1 LQEATAQDTAE
12 PASGLNPLAAHSLAP
27 TELKRVLAAE
37 REGRPFLAFRTGAG
51 ELRLTPLEGSDE
63 TLTLGRGDSVDIALP
78 WDAQVS
84 ALHAE
89 LECIAGGWAIVD
101 DGLSRNGTFV
111 NGQRV
116 HARQRLR
123 GGDLVR
129 IGRTM
134 IAFSAHSAAS
144 PGTTVTTGELPA
156 LPELTAMQRRV
167 LVALC
172 RPYRDGEHFAT
183 PASNQQI
190 ADEVFLSLVA
200 VKMHL
205 RALFNKLGLSDL
217 PQNQKRARLVEY
229 ALQLGLVDPRELE

>member
-1 LQEATAQDTAE
+1 MQDRAAPAQGE
-12 PASGLNPLAAHSLAP
+12 GPLAPHSLAP
-27 TELKRVLAAE
+27 TELKRILAAE
-37 REGRPFLAFRTGAG
+37 RDGSPFIALRDDCGQ
-51 ELRLTPLEGSDE
+51 LRLEQLPRSDH
-63 TLTLGRGDSVDIALP
+63 TLTLGRRSDVDIALL

-89 LECIAGGWAIVD
+89 LQCIAGEWTIVD

-123 GGDLVR
+123 SGDLIR
-129 IGRTM
+129 LGSTLL
-134 IAFSAHSAAS
+134 AFVADTTTAS
-144 PGTTVTTGELPA
+144 SPTPTITTGELPA
-156 LPELTAMQRRV
+156 PPDLSGAQRRV
-167 LVALC
+167 LIALC
-172 RPYRDGEHFAT
+172 RPSRDGNSFAT

-190 ADEVFLSLVA
+190 ADELFLSVVA

-205 RALFNKLGLSDL
+205 RTLFSKLGLSHL
-217 PQNQKRARLVEY
+217 PQNQKRARLVEC